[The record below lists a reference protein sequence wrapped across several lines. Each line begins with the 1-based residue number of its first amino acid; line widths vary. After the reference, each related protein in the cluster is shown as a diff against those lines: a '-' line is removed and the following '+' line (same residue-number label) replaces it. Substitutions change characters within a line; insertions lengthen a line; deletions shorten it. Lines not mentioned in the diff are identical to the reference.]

1 MGQKA
6 TVGFATTLDYSKGR
20 NIKVQK
26 TLRAVP
32 VLSTELKAL
41 FSGIETSE
49 VFNQESLYKNFA
61 GIRRKK

>member
-1 MGQKA
+1 MGHKA
-6 TVGFATTLDYSKGR
+6 TIGFATTLEYSESR

-26 TLRAVP
+26 SLRAVP
-32 VLSTELKAL
+32 ALSSELKTL

-49 VFNQESLYKNFA
+49 VFGKESLYKNFA